1 MDKDTV
7 KEVRQIEGKAET
19 DVDDEKA
26 DDAADA
32 DEGAKPDSEDES
44 TLVSFSTSLVGPS
57 TSSVAPSKAA
67 EPSLYIMPRAEH
79 GAILAPW
86 LVFAQEWP
94 KKVRDA
100 IDRVEQAAVQWDAMD
115 D

>member
-1 MDKDTV
+1 
-7 KEVRQIEGKAET
+7 
-19 DVDDEKA
+19 
-26 DDAADA
+26 
-32 DEGAKPDSEDES
+32 
-44 TLVSFSTSLVGPS
+44 
-57 TSSVAPSKAA
+57 
-67 EPSLYIMPRAEH
+67 MPRAEH